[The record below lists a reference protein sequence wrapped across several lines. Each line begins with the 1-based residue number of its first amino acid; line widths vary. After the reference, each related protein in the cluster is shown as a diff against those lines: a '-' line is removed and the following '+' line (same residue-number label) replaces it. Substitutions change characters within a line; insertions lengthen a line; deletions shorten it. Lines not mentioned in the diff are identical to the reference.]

1 MLEEHQALIIIWII
15 YCIFTVENFCSYRFV
30 CCYHFRAMS
39 GSRTE
44 PDSELQKDE
53 EEEDEEEEDAL
64 LCDEEEMDLLGEIFD
79 TLSSRSS
86 HDRGLLYGTRSL
98 DLFGPDSHDFITRVR
113 KRVHVSLTH
122 TQVNAISDLSVF
134 SSVFQPIQAKR
145 ACLCPSVAVAA
156 CTAGIWKQQRSYQT

>member
-1 MLEEHQALIIIWII
+1 
-15 YCIFTVENFCSYRFV
+15 
-30 CCYHFRAMS
+30 MS

-53 EEEDEEEEDAL
+53 EEEDEEEEEDAL

-122 TQVNAISDLSVF
+122 THTSECNF
-134 SSVFQPIQAKR
+134 
-145 ACLCPSVAVAA
+145 
-156 CTAGIWKQQRSYQT
+156 